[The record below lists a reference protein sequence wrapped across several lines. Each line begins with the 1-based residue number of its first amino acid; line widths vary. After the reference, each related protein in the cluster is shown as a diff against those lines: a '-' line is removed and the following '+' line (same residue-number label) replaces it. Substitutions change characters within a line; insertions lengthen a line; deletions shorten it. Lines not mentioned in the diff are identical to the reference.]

1 MGAKHTTE
9 RERELFQF
17 LVNSGLSMRKAA
29 RLTGRTAGTIS
40 EHIGKSD
47 TVMINA
53 HCDSKYMSE
62 ELMFQILDKHAQG
75 MSCSEI
81 AKEVNRP
88 HGTVYKV
95 IFRVYPKHQKA
106 YAKWL
111 EMQEQPKESPV
122 HVTPAALQKIR
133 DARMRGQNQN
143 EQEESPSLVMEVQT
157 VEPESVKPPCNHQVI
172 IDTQRE
178 IIEKQKVIIANHEE
192 TINLLKEHIQLLK
205 SLR

>member
-47 TVMINA
+47 TVMMNA

-122 HVTPAALQKIR
+122 QVTPAALQAIR
-133 DARMRGQNQN
+133 DARERERIMV
-143 EQEESPSLVMEVQT
+143 EQKESPALVMEVQT
-157 VEPESVKPPCNHQVI
+157 AEPQRQDEPEQPG
-172 IDTQRE
+172 IDWQAKWCEAQIQIADLRE
-178 IIEKQKVIIANHEE
+178 TNDILKGYVR
-192 TINLLKEHIQLLK
+192 LLH
-205 SLR
+205 SMSDR

>member
-47 TVMINA
+47 TVMMNA

-111 EMQEQPKESPV
+111 ETQEQQKESPV
-122 HVTPAALQKIR
+122 HVTPAALQAIR

-143 EQEESPSLVMEVQT
+143 EQQESPSLVMEVQT
-157 VEPESVKPPCNHQVI
+157 VEPQKQDEPEQPS
-172 IDTQRE
+172 IDWQAKWCEAQIQIADLRE
-178 IIEKQKVIIANHEE
+178 TNDILKGYVR
-192 TINLLKEHIQLLK
+192 LLH
-205 SLR
+205 SMSDR

>member
-143 EQEESPSLVMEVQT
+143 KQEESPSLVMEVQT
-157 VEPESVKPPCNHQVI
+157 VEAQKQDELEQAG
-172 IDTQRE
+172 IDWQAKWCEAQIQIADLRE
-178 IIEKQKVIIANHEE
+178 TNDILKGYVR
-192 TINLLKEHIQLLK
+192 LLH
-205 SLR
+205 SMSDR